1 MTSLFI
7 LGPCSERRKDKL
19 CNLFINKKKESI
31 LLKFHLKYMQILEN
45 AKINLKDEDFVIFL
59 KLYLII
65 WLNEG
70 TNARKLIGL
79 FIYLFFTG
87 FTT

>member
-59 KLYLII
+59 KLYLMV
-65 WLNEG
+65 E
-70 TNARKLIGL
+70 
-79 FIYLFFTG
+79 
-87 FTT
+87 

>member
-1 MTSLFI
+1 
-7 LGPCSERRKDKL
+7 
-19 CNLFINKKKESI
+19 
-31 LLKFHLKYMQILEN
+31 MQILEN